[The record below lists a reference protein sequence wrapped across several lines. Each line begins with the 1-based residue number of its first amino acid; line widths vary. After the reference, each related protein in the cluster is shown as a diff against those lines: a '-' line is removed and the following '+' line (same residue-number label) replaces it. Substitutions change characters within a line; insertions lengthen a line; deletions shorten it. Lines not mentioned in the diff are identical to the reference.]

1 MKRSL
6 QSLLALTAV
15 AGVVGLLGGCATGP
29 GGEKIDATDSQFQD
43 FGRSV
48 RQDIAAQIADPDP
61 AWKKD
66 APPPSSGKRAALA
79 MKGYEANS
87 VRKAQITTTSTG
99 STGSESGGAS
109 GTTGP

>member
-1 MKRSL
+1 MKSSL

-15 AGVVGLLGGCATGP
+15 AGAACLLGGCAADSRSGNGP
-29 GGEKIDATDSQFQD
+29 FTDSQFSD

-66 APPPSSGKRAALA
+66 PSPASSGRRASLAQKR
-79 MKGYEANS
+79 YQANS
-87 VRKAQITTTSTG
+87 VLKSTTSTTTIG
-99 STGSESGGAS
+99 AQGSETGGATASTG
-109 GTTGP
+109 P